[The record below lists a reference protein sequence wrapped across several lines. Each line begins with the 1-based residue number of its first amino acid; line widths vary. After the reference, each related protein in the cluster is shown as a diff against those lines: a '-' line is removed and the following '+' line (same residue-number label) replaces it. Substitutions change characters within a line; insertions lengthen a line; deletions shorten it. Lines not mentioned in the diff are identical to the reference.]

1 MADLGNTVVNGK
13 LAVTGKSVINELA
26 VTNTAT
32 VNGGTVIT
40 DADFDKSKFDHLPT
54 LEGNI
59 ATSWDW
65 GQLITGNSYSQLFSW
80 NDDSNGSIA
89 FAKANN
95 QMSVQIDGRFYDNE
109 GQYRLV
115 DTNDLKGWTYYGY
128 SNDSTLN
135 LPNVSDNDHTYLC
148 VCAYTGH
155 LMKLTVGTN
164 TTTISLPILVVIRYT
179 TWGVY
184 YSTVNGANNYPGAS
198 AYSASSGTAVS
209 IYASGC
215 RVNVYEM
222 IN

>member
-32 VNGGTVIT
+32 VNGGAVIT

-54 LEGNI
+54 LEGTI

-65 GQLITGNSYSQLFSW
+65 GYLTTNNGYSQLFTW
-80 NDDSNGSIA
+80 TDDSGGSIA

-95 QMSVQIDGRFYDNE
+95 QMSVQINGRFYDNE

-135 LPNVSDNDHTYLC
+135 LPNVSDNDHCFLC
-148 VCAYTGH
+148 VCAYTNH
-155 LMKLTVGTN
+155 SMTLTVGTN

-184 YSTVNGANNYPGAS
+184 YSTVNAANNYPGA
-198 AYSASSGTAVS
+198 AVYGASSGTAVS